1 MQDFPACVGKQIH
14 AAVDYYTPER
24 LMAEFSEVMGSP
36 ASFVQIPAETF
47 KSFLPLLVAQDI
59 LENMLL
65 FEEPGYYAGASLKD
79 SQPSPEVNELTSW
92 KDFVLANKERWLRA
106 LELVVSSNTFRQ

>member
-1 MQDFPACVGKQIH
+1 MWLGGSYSLALPVDVEKAQIPLLDAAGDIGKFVSAIMQDFPACVGKQIH

-65 FEEPGYYAGASLKD
+65 FE
-79 SQPSPEVNELTSW
+79 
-92 KDFVLANKERWLRA
+92 
-106 LELVVSSNTFRQ
+106 